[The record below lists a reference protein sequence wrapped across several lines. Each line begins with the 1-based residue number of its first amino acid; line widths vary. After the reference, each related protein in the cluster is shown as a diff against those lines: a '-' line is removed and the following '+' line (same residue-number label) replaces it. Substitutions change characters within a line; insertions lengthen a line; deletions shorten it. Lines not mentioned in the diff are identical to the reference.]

1 MIISKAERLVEVK
14 EYYFSRKLKELKQ
27 RISQGEDIINLGIGS
42 PDLPPSPET
51 INALTNTASNN
62 DIHGY
67 QSYIGIDGL
76 RENISQWY
84 KRIYNVDLNPT
95 NEILPLMGSKE
106 GIMHISM
113 AFLNS
118 GDKVLVPN
126 PGYLTYASVG
136 KLLSAQIEY
145 YDLKESNNWLPDFD
159 ALEKMDHS
167 NTKIMWVNYPHMPK
181 GKKAD
186 LNLFKSLIKFA
197 KKNKILIIN
206 DNPYSLILN
215 DLPLSILQVEG
226 AKEVA
231 LELNSLSKSHNMA
244 GWRVGMLSGDA
255 EYIQNV
261 LKVKSNMDSG
271 MFRGIQ
277 EAAIA
282 ALNNTKEWQKSQNDI
297 YKKRRKVCEEIM
309 RELDCNFD
317 PSQSGMFLWA
327 KIPSW
332 AENSEKFSNY
342 ILDNSGVFI
351 TPGFIFGSNGD
362 RFIRISLCS
371 SETILEDA
379 LQKVRFLFAIA
390 KDCLREPQATA
401 EASIR

>member
-1 MIISKAERLVEVK
+1 MIISKAERLAEVK

-27 RISQGEDIINLGIGS
+27 RLAKGEDIINLGIGS
-42 PDLPPSPET
+42 PDLPPSKET
-51 INALTNTASNN
+51 IDGLTNTALKKG
-62 DIHGY
+62 IHGY

-76 RENISQWY
+76 RKNIAQWY
-84 KRIYNVDLNPT
+84 KRVYNVDLNPS

-113 AFLNS
+113 AFLNP

-126 PGYLTYASVG
+126 PGYLTYASVA
-136 KLLSAQIEY
+136 KLLSAKIEY
-145 YDLKESNNWLPDFD
+145 YDLQESNDWQPDFD

-167 NTKIMWVNYPHMPK
+167 NTKVMWVNYPHMPT

-186 LNLFKSLIKFA
+186 LKLLESMVKFA

-215 DLPLSILQVEG
+215 DHPLSILQIDG

-244 GWRVGMLSGDA
+244 GWRVGMLCGEA
-255 EYIQNV
+255 EYVQNV

-282 ALNNTKEWQKSQNDI
+282 ALNNTKEWQESQNNI
-297 YKKRRKVCEEIM
+297 YKKRRKICEEIM
-309 RELDCNFD
+309 QELGCNFD

-332 AENSEKFSNY
+332 AESGEKFSDY

-371 SETILEDA
+371 SEAILKEA

-390 KDCLREPQATA
+390 
-401 EASIR
+401 

>member
-1 MIISKAERLVEVK
+1 MIISKAERLAEVK
-14 EYYFSRKLKELKQ
+14 EYYFSRKLKELKR
-27 RISQGEDIINLGIGS
+27 RISEGEDIINLGIGS

-51 INALTNTASNN
+51 ISELVNTASKNN
-62 DIHGY
+62 IHGY

-76 RENISQWY
+76 RENISKWY
-84 KRIYNVDLNPT
+84 KRVYNVELNPS

-113 AFLNS
+113 AFLNP
-118 GDKVLVPN
+118 GDQVLVPN
-126 PGYLTYASVG
+126 PGYLTYASVA
-136 KLLSAQIEY
+136 KLLSAKINY
-145 YDLKESNNWLPDFD
+145 YDLKESNSWQPDFN
-159 ALEKMDHS
+159 ALEKIDHS
-167 NTKIMWVNYPHMPK
+167 NTKIMWVNYPHMPT

-197 KKNKILIIN
+197 RKNKILIIN

-244 GWRVGMLSGDA
+244 GWRVGMLSGEA

-282 ALNNTKEWQKSQNDI
+282 ALNNTKEWQEKQNNI
-297 YKKRRKVCEEIM
+297 YKKRRKICEEIM
-309 RELDCNFD
+309 RELNCNFD
-317 PSQSGMFLWA
+317 PSQSGRFLWA

-332 AENSEKFSNY
+332 AESSAKFSDY
-342 ILDNSGVFI
+342 ILDNTGVFI

-371 SETILEDA
+371 SETILNEA

-390 KDCLREPQATA
+390 
-401 EASIR
+401 

>member
-1 MIISKAERLVEVK
+1 MNLLFHRYLFRFMIISKAERLVEVK

-51 INALTNTASNN
+51 INALTNTASKN

-167 NTKIMWVNYPHMPK
+167 NTKIMWVNYPHMPT

-390 KDCLREPQATA
+390 
-401 EASIR
+401 